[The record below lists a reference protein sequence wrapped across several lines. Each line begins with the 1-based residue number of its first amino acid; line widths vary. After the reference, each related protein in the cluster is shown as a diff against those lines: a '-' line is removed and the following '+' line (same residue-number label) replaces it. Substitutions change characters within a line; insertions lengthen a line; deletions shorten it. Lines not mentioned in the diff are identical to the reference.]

1 MFIMWIALAICVACH
16 MRKDFIPDYQY
27 FVGLD
32 VEGQMSFTIIMFN
45 CRKKLLTIKGGS
57 NSKEERVKL

>member
-1 MFIMWIALAICVACH
+1 
-16 MRKDFIPDYQY
+16 MRKDFIPDYKH

-32 VEGQMSFTIIMFN
+32 VEGQMTFTIIIFN
-45 CRKKLLTIKGGS
+45 CRQKLLTIKGGS